1 MERWKSP
8 REIDEEV
15 RLYKLSRFE
24 HFMSQVDDGT
34 MTEAEALEAIRAE
47 ENGTIKLDSYKIEA
61 SEAGDEEE

>member
-1 MERWKSP
+1 
-8 REIDEEV
+8 
-15 RLYKLSRFE
+15 
-24 HFMSQVDDGT
+24 MSQVDDGT